1 MEGAHECV
9 AGTLTETMIKILTRD
24 GQDFIAEV
32 DFTLGKGTMRPY
44 WIRGQIIM
52 IPAETYDMLV
62 FSLLRAMYG
71 LDFPKLLMV
80 KFTNFGPLVVDG
92 QPMTMDGARFI
103 VSKRFN
109 DRELRVKDYF
119 PLTKKNYEFR
129 FRLCL
134 LIYFCKFVGTDFD
147 LRYVRVMEKVP
158 FMWRIGAMG
167 ARNAK
172 TVDPKLFSLLFRVDM
187 DLVSKIYAGQRRVHN
202 DDSPPASNHGSDKRV
217 SVFNHQVQL
226 LQNPNYVKPVN
237 PHDSTKVDLHSKNS
251 DPIVRSII
259 DKLNGLVSDK
269 GHFDDLI
276 DKGTARFTK
285 VNLNPVEGL
294 KDGVGEDPGEVND
307 AILTEVLP
315 REIEYSQ
322 LKGSMFDQVVSYFR
336 AVDFDTDLIRACIY
350 VRENPVRSARGNRS
364 KFKLGR
370 GAEIVQK
377 IIEENYVLLSGP
389 YPFKIFRLR

>member
-1 MEGAHECV
+1 MNGAHECV
-9 AGTLTETMIKILTRD
+9 AGTLTETMVKILTRD

-44 WIRGQIIM
+44 WIKGQIIM
-52 IPAETYDMLV
+52 IPAETYDMIV

-71 LDFPKLLMV
+71 LDFPKLLVV

-134 LIYFCKFVGTDFD
+134 LIYFCKFVGADFD

-158 FMWRIGAMG
+158 FIWRIGALG
-167 ARNAK
+167 GRNAK
-172 TVDPKLFSLLFRVDM
+172 TIDPKLFALLFRVDM

-217 SVFNHQVQL
+217 SVFNHQVHI
-226 LQNPNYVKPVN
+226 LQNPNYVKPVS
-237 PHDSTKVDLHSKNS
+237 PHDPAKVDLHSKHN
-251 DPIVRSII
+251 DPVVRSII
-259 DKLNGLVSDK
+259 DKLNGLVEER
-269 GHFDDLI
+269 GHFDHLI
-276 DKGTARFTK
+276 DKGTGAFTK
-285 VNLNPVEGL
+285 VNLNPQ
-294 KDGVGEDPGEVND
+294 DNGEELSGVND

-315 REIEYSQ
+315 REVEYNQ
-322 LKGSMFDQVVSYFR
+322 LKGSMFDLVVSYFR
-336 AVDFDTDLIRACIY
+336 GIDFDTDLIRACIY

-389 YPFKIFRLR
+389 YPFKIFRQR